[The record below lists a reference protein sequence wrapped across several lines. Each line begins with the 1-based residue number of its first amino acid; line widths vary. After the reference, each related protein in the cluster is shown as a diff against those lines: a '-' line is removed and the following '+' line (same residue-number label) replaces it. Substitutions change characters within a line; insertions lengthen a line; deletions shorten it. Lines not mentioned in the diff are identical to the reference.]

1 MIIYRAM
8 CDEEAELTLRD
19 KRPNFLRRFKWFS
32 HNLDFIKDRVQSGSF
47 NNSKYKPE
55 RYNRLLSFEIENLNK
70 SDFVSNNEI
79 QFDRRKNPKIT
90 LIEEIKNPLHERV
103 SFII

>member
-8 CDEEAELTLRD
+8 CDEEAELTLRN

-32 HNLDFIKDRVQSGSF
+32 HNIDFIKDRVQGSNF
-47 NNSKYKPE
+47 NNSKYKPK
-55 RYNRLLSFEIENLNK
+55 RYNRLLLFEVENLDK

-79 QFDRRKNPKIT
+79 QFDRKKNPKIT
-90 LIEEIKNPLHERV
+90 LIEEIKKP
-103 SFII
+103 ST

>member
-8 CDEEAELTLRD
+8 CDEEAELTLRN

-32 HNLDFIKDRVQSGSF
+32 HNLEFIKDRVQGGNF

-55 RYNRLLSFEIENLNK
+55 RYNRLLSFEVKNLNNCN
-70 SDFVSNNEI
+70 FISNNEI

-90 LIEEIKNPLHERV
+90 LIEEIKKP
-103 SFII
+103 ST